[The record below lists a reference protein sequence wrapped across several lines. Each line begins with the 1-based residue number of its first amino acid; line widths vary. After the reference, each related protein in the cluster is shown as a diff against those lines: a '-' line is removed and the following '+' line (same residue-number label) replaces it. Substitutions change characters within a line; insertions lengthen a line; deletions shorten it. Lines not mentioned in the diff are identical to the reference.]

1 MAREQALGAARAKM
15 QEKYN
20 ASVLRAA
27 EIRQEVKWLED
38 KLMWSCVTKL
48 IETFILGCYT
58 LKK

>member
-27 EIRQEVKWLED
+27 EVRQEVKWIED
-38 KLMWSCVTKL
+38 KLMWSCVYKCH
-48 IETFILGCYT
+48 ETQD
-58 LKK
+58 